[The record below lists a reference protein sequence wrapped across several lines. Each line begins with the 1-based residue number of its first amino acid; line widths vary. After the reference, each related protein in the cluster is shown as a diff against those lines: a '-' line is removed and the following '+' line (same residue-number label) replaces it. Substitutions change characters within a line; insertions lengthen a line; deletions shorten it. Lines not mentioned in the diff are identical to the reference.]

1 MTRCLTAFLI
11 AGAMILSGCWGTPAG
26 PASSTRAHHLRA
38 RSASDAPQPEAPPQL
53 PAEPALSDYLSR
65 AALSNPGLAAAFNR
79 WKAALEQIPQVRSLP
94 DPKFTY
100 AYYIR
105 EVETRVGPQRNS
117 LQIAQTFPWFGKL
130 ALRGGAAWQAAEAE
144 RQNYEARKLAVFR
157 EVKDAYYEYY
167 YLGRAIAVATE
178 NVRLLRHLENVVRA
192 KYRAGGAGH
201 PDLIRLQVEL
211 GKLEDRL
218 RSLKAMR
225 SPVMAALAAATNLP
239 ADRELPWPAQIEP
252 ASLEADDAALT
263 AWALESSPKL
273 KARNAEI
280 ARRRAQIALAR
291 REYYPDVT
299 FGLTWIDT
307 ADRVGT
313 PRPSDSGEDPL
324 IAMVSVN
331 LPIWWDKISAG
342 VREAKFRHLA
352 AVTQRAD
359 DANRLVA
366 AVKGAAYH
374 CRDAQA
380 KLDLYQR
387 VLIPKARESL
397 KVTEAAFRSGKADFG
412 DLIDAQRVLL
422 EFQLTSERALA
433 DRAKRLAEVEML
445 VGRDLR
451 APAPPAKPAQ

>member
-1 MTRCLTAFLI
+1 MIRGLTASLI
-11 AGAMILSGCWGTPAG
+11 VSALVLSGCWGAPSG
-26 PASSTRAHHLRA
+26 PSASTRARHLRA
-38 RSASDAPQPEAPPQL
+38 RPAADAPQPDAPPDL
-53 PAEPALSDYLSR
+53 PAEPALSDYLAR

-79 WKAALEQIPQVRSLP
+79 WKAALEQVPQARSLP
-94 DPKFTY
+94 DPTFTY

-167 YLGRAIAVATE
+167 YLGRAVAVATE

-225 SPVMAALAAATNLP
+225 SPVLAALAAATNLP
-239 ADRELPWPAQIEP
+239 ADRELPWPARIEP
-252 ASLEADDAALT
+252 ASLQADDAALA
-263 AWALESSPKL
+263 AWAIENNPKL
-273 KARNAEI
+273 RARNAEI
-280 ARRRAQIALAR
+280 ARRKKQIALAR
-291 REYYPDVT
+291 KEYFPDVT

-307 ADRVGT
+307 DDRVGT

-324 IAMVSVN
+324 IAMVTVN

-342 VREAKFRHLA
+342 VREAKFRHIA

-359 DANRLVA
+359 EANRLVA

-380 KLDLYQR
+380 KLDLYRR
-387 VLIPKARESL
+387 VLIPKAEESL

-412 DLIDAQRVLL
+412 DLIDAQRVRL
-422 EFQLTSERALA
+422 EFQLTRERALA
-433 DRAKRLAEVEML
+433 DRAKRLAELEML
-445 VGRDLR
+445 VGRDLGQSG
-451 APAPPAKPAQ
+451 K